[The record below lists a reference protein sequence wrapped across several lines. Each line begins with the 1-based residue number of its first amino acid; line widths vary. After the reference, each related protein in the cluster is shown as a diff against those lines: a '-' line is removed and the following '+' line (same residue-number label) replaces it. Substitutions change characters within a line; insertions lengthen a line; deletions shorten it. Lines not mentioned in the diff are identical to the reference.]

1 MDLPSFNLTTTTAT
15 ARRWS
20 ELQKG
25 VQDAIKNSPND
36 RSVQIVA
43 TTRGLMADP
52 VLEACEAGIT
62 EFAEDYLPEGI
73 TKKPVIQ
80 HRFPLSVWHFTGVI
94 NPNKLHLAVEA
105 FDWIHLFDRATLLK
119 PLAEAC
125 EKHPNKKTKLLIEV
139 NSSGNSKKHG
149 ALEKDVSI
157 LCDEI
162 QKIPNIELMG
172 LSCKSELMMSQA
184 ICIQAYERLAKLH
197 QKLVKEGVLPPSAKT
212 LAMGTSRDYVQAIRL
227 GSTMIRVGSTIF
239 GKSAPSKSILP
250 VDEF

>member
-1 MDLPSFNLTTTTAT
+1 MDLPSFNLTTQSAT
-15 ARRWS
+15 ARRWID
-20 ELQKG
+20 LQKG
-25 VQDAIKNSPND
+25 VQSVFDGNPNHSP
-36 RSVQIVA
+36 VQIVA

-52 VLEACEAGIT
+52 VLEACEAGVS

-80 HRFPLSVWHFTGVI
+80 HRFPFSVWHFTGII

-105 FDWIHLFDRATLLK
+105 FDWIHLFDRTTLLK

-149 ALEKDVSI
+149 ALEKDVPF

-197 QKLVKEGVLPPSAKT
+197 QKLLKEGALPTSATT
-212 LAMGTSRDYVQAIRL
+212 LAMGTSRDYEQAIRL
-227 GSTMIRVGSTIF
+227 GSTMIRVGSTLF